1 MVADF
6 WHSPP
11 PELSGLLVSPRANAV
26 HQAYRPSDCFEVR
39 RLARAASIIQI
50 SDSEDICRRGGEI
63 RTALGRQETLV
74 EAKLTDSSILVTGW
88 VTSS

>member
-11 PELSGLLVSPRANAV
+11 PELSGLLVSPIANSV
-26 HQAYRPSDCFEVR
+26 HQAYWPSDCFEDSW
-39 RLARAASIIQI
+39 LERAASIIQI
-50 SDSEDICRRGGEI
+50 SDSEDICRRGGAI
-63 RTALGRQETLV
+63 RTEPGRQEALV
-74 EAKLTDSSILVTGW
+74 EAKLTGSSILVTGW